1 MPPLPEIVVN
11 NPLIRPWGGWH
22 WRGTLRFH
30 FTGFAGIRALCNQY
44 NILMICD
51 EALATLFKLAVKT
64 VEFVVVL
71 FSKHLE
77 VSLYTILH
85 IGGWSNGVHMEFIG
99 CKLQLLIII
108 YQIGLPGISSG

>member
-11 NPLIRPWGGWH
+11 NPLRPWGGWH

-51 EALATLFKLAVKT
+51 EALATFFKLAVKT
-64 VEFVVVL
+64 GICGGA
-71 FSKHLE
+71 
-77 VSLYTILH
+77 ILKT
-85 IGGWSNGVHMEFIG
+85 S
-99 CKLQLLIII
+99 
-108 YQIGLPGISSG
+108 